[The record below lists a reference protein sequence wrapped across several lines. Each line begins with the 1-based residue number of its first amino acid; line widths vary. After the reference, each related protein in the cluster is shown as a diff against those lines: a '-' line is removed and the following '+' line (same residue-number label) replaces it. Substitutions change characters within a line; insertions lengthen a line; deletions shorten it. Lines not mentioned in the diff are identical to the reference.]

1 MASDSAERQRIK
13 EILVE
18 TLKLEDISPGEIG
31 DDMPL
36 WGEGG
41 LGLDS
46 VDALEL
52 MVVLEGKFG
61 IRIDDEEIEPEA
73 LATVVQLQA
82 LIERLQSSQ
91 TGAAAGGEVS
101 GSA

>member
-1 MASDSAERQRIK
+1 MSSDSTERQRIK

-18 TLKLEDISPGEIG
+18 TLKLQDITPADIG

-61 IRIDDEEIEPEA
+61 IRIDDEEIEPES
-73 LATVVQLQA
+73 LATVVHLQA
-82 LIERLQSSQ
+82 LVDRLRSAQ
-91 TGAAAGGEVS
+91 ADAGGE
-101 GSA
+101 GGGPA

>member
-1 MASDSAERQRIK
+1 MPSDSTERQRIK

-18 TLKLEDISPGEIG
+18 TLKLQDIAPADIG

-73 LATVVQLQA
+73 LATVTHLQA
-82 LIERLQSSQ
+82 LVDRLRSSQ
-91 TGAAAGGEVS
+91 AEAGGE
-101 GSA
+101 GGDPG